1 MHATGRGDVVVGV
14 VRGVVAGV
22 VVDALEVVG
31 GGAVGV
37 RVGGRGGVVTGRDV
51 GGRDVALV
59 EDGLVEALGDVLG
72 DGVDVAE
79 LVGAEAVGLLL
90 VTEAPPPD
98 VGPPGSSGAVPL
110 QEVRSRPDTI
120 AAVANHRDRGVD
132 AAPMAPS
139 SFTSS

>member
-1 MHATGRGDVVVGV
+1 VVGV

-37 RVGGRGGVVTGRDV
+37 RMGGRGGVVTGRDV

-59 EDGLVEALGDVLG
+59 GDGLVEALGDVLG

-79 LVGAEAVGLLL
+79 LVGAVGLLL
-90 VTEAPPPD
+90 VTEVPPPD

-110 QEVRSRPDTI
+110 QEARSRPDSS
-120 AAVANHRDRGVD
+120 AAVANHRDRAGD